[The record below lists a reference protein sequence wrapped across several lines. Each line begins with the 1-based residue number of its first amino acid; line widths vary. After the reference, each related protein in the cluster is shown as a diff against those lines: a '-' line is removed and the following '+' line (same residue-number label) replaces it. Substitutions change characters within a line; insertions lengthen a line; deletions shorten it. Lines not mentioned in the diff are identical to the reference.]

1 MNNILK
7 LIIGICLQFFVIQT
21 TSASTLNLSEIL
33 KIASERNPDLKAQS
47 NEVKAKENLAE
58 AAGAWKNPEVS
69 LESEKKEDAA
79 SNVTNSTKIGLSQTF
94 TAFGKS
100 SAKSDAAKAELEIEK
115 TNLSSLELKTKIDVT
130 ALAFEYAA
138 DIEKARHVEER
149 LKRFQS
155 VFSYLKSRTFASPQK
170 QTEASIVSSK
180 LLVLQKELAKAKSEV
195 DLTWNRLNYYLG
207 LKEKADVKVSW
218 FKKEIS
224 LSESMVLEKVQ
235 KQNPELLKLNLELQ
249 KNEAEKSFAKKDAW
263 SEFTI
268 SGSISNGS
276 GFAPEKVSSLGLSLP
291 LPVFSKNLSV
301 AEAQTYR
308 TQASQIKLDYYKS
321 NLEKLVNSS
330 IIKFKTAQ
338 SAVLNL
344 PVSKVSDIEKD
355 FVKSDVGF
363 KKGLVDLVS
372 YLEADAQH
380 FDAITVIYDTQT
392 EFVQAL
398 GEVTL
403 LTGEFLIPVE
413 Q

>member
-1 MNNILK
+1 MNNIHK
-7 LIIGICLQFFVIQT
+7 LIIVTGIQFLTIQT
-21 TSASTLNLSEIL
+21 VTANVLSLSEVL
-33 KIASERNPDLKAQS
+33 KISSERNPDLKALNS
-47 NEVKAKENLAE
+47 EVKAKENLAE
-58 AAGAWKNPEVS
+58 AAGAWENPEIS
-69 LESEKKEDAA
+69 IESEKKEDAS
-79 SNVTNSTKIGLSQTF
+79 SNSTTSTKIGLSQTF
-94 TAFGKS
+94 TSFGKF
-100 SAKSDAAKAELEIEK
+100 SAKSEAAQAGVNIER
-115 TNLSSLELKTKIDVT
+115 TNLTALELKTKIDVT

-155 VFSYLKSRTFASPQK
+155 VFGYLKSRTFASPQK
-170 QTEASIVSSK
+170 QTEAAIVSSK

-207 LKEKADVKVSW
+207 LNDKAEIKISW
-218 FKKEIS
+218 FKKEIT
-224 LSESMVLEKVQ
+224 LGEAMVFEKAQ

-249 KNEAEKSFAKKDAW
+249 RNEAEKSFAKKDVW
-263 SEFTI
+263 SEFTL

-276 GFAPEKVSSLGLSLP
+276 GFAPEKITSLGLSLP
-291 LPVFSKNLSV
+291 LPIFSKNLSV
-301 AEAQTYR
+301 AEAQGYR
-308 TQASQIKLDYYKS
+308 TQASQVKLDYYKA

-330 IIKFKTAQ
+330 MIKFKTAQ
-338 SAVLNL
+338 GAVLSL
-344 PVSKVSDIEKD
+344 PVTKVSEIEKD
-355 FVKSDVGF
+355 FVKSDAGF

-380 FDAITVIYDTQT
+380 FDAVTVIYDTQT

-398 GEVTL
+398 GEITL

>member
-1 MNNILK
+1 MNKIIK
-7 LIIGICLQFFVIQT
+7 LMLVFCVQLFLFDTVR
-21 TSASTLNLSEIL
+21 ASSLNLSEIL
-33 KIASERNPDLKAQS
+33 KIASERNPDLKIQD
-47 NEVKAKENLAE
+47 NEVKARENLAE
-58 AAGAWKNPEVS
+58 AAGAWKNPEFS
-69 LESEKKEDAA
+69 IEIERKEDSA
-79 SNVTNSTKIGLSQTF
+79 SNSTNSTKFGLSQSF
-94 TAFGKS
+94 SAFGKFS
-100 SAKSDAAKAELEIEK
+100 EKAEAARAAAKIEK
-115 TNLSSLELKTKIDVT
+115 INLSQLELKIKIDVT
-130 ALAFEYAA
+130 ALTFEYAA

-155 VFSYLKSRTFASPQK
+155 VYVYIRSRTFASPQK

-180 LLVLQKELAKAKSEV
+180 LLVLQKELIKAKSEV

-207 LKEKADVKVSW
+207 IKDKANVKINWIKKEVLLSEASVFEKA
-218 FKKEIS
+218 
-224 LSESMVLEKVQ
+224 Q
-235 KQNPELLKLNLELQ
+235 KQNPELLKLNFELQ
-249 KNEAEKSFAKKDAW
+249 KNEAEKSFARKDTW

-276 GFAPEKVSSLGLSLP
+276 GFAPEKTSSLGLSLP
-291 LPVFSKNLSV
+291 LPVFSKNSLL

-308 TQASQIKLDYYKS
+308 AQASQIKLDYYRS
-321 NLEKLVNSS
+321 NLEKFVNSS
-330 IIKFKTAQ
+330 VIKFKTAQ
-338 SAVLNL
+338 SAVLNF
-344 PVSKVSDIEKD
+344 PVSKASEIEKD
-355 FVKSDVGF
+355 FAKSDLGF

-398 GEVTL
+398 GEITL